1 MAASQREQQEVEGER
16 DGLKEKV
23 AVLQGQLNEYRAALA
38 ASMAERDAEMRE
50 CTRKLQCART
60 RIGQIRRI
68 SQAAVAAA
76 AAGVLLPVASDEA
89 VQHVVERVKVPKKGI
104 PEARGGTL
112 KVGAKR
118 SSRLAYWRSQA
129 KWLRRVFLKKYGKD
143 SLLGRAVAQSQGV
156 PKEHAD
162 VVQQILS
169 RFFLK
174 CQDVWA
180 DILTDK
186 KVEVAAEEL
195 AMAKIQKH
203 WESVALQIY
212 MHCGLTEAAY
222 QKLINLLSNVWDP
235 DTASFER
242 VTLDCGTEMPL
253 MLSKDKLLVM
263 KNAIFKELGLEV
275 TPCNASTLETCGC
288 HCLKGRGC

>member
-1 MAASQREQQEVEGER
+1 MLPS
-16 DGLKEKV
+16 
-23 AVLQGQLNEYRAALA
+23 
-38 ASMAERDAEMRE
+38 
-50 CTRKLQCART
+50 
-60 RIGQIRRI
+60 
-68 SQAAVAAA
+68 
-76 AAGVLLPVASDEA
+76 GVLETPGEVAGQGRFE
-89 VQHVVERVKVPKKGI
+89 
-104 PEARGGTL
+104 
-112 KVGAKR
+112 
-118 SSRLAYWRSQA
+118 
-129 KWLRRVFLKKYGKD
+129 KKYGVD
-143 SLLGRAVAQSQGV
+143 SLRGRAVSESQGIT
-156 PKEHAD
+156 KEHAD
-162 VVQQILS
+162 TVQHILS
-169 RFFLK
+169 QFFVYNE
-174 CQDVWA
+174 DVWA
-180 DILTDK
+180 DILSDK